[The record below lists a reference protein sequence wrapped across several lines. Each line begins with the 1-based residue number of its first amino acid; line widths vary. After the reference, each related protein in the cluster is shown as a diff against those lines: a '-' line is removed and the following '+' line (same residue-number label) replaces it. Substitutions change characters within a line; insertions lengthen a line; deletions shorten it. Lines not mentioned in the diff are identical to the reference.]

1 MDPKANVEKQ
11 IGPCGITCGTCFLG
25 NGTMAKTME
34 EATQYINISGIKEWS
49 QLVPGGTEINWVET
63 EKALN
68 WMYKYAYCA
77 GCEEGGGPP
86 DCSIRLCSSEKGY
99 DLCNQCQELDK
110 CEKFNLLGGAEGVK
124 RETSSESR
132 QEKVGN
138 NFKGT
143 GKSSINGKL
152 VYTDSTHLYL

>member
-1 MDPKANVEKQ
+1 MDPKLNVEKQ

-34 EATQYINISGIKEWS
+34 EASQYINISGIKEWS

-77 GCEEGGGPP
+77 GCEEGGGPS

-110 CEKFNLLGGAEGVK
+110 CEKFNWLGDAEGLK
-124 RETSSESR
+124 EKLRQNQGKTKLEITSKAL
-132 QEKVGN
+132 EKAP
-138 NFKGT
+138 
-143 GKSSINGKL
+143 
-152 VYTDSTHLYL
+152 